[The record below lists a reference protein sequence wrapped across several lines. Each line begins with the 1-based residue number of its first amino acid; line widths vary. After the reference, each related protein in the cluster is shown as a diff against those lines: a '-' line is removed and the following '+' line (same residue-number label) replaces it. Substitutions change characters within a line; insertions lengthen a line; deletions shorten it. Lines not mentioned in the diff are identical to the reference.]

1 MATTSSI
8 DVDQLLANLKTVATG
23 IIQQDVT
30 TIEGYSERQLTAMA
44 QQAKWIAAA
53 TLTGELSSDMRDF
66 FLNTLKDSAVN
77 FANTLKGL
85 VMITIEKVWN
95 ALQPPFSTGSVLER
109 RCTTVPQSVSTI
121 STFMPSFFI
130 AGTSRTSTT
139 TPSLR
144 KAEARRANS
153 AG

>member
-30 TIEGYSERQLTAMA
+30 TIEGYSERQLAAMA

-66 FLNTLKDSAVN
+66 FLNTLKESAVN

-95 ALQPPFSTGSVLER
+95 ALVAALWTAIGNA
-109 RCTTVPQSVSTI
+109 I
-121 STFMPSFFI
+121 GI
-130 AGTSRTSTT
+130 ALPGGVTPT
-139 TPSLR
+139 TPGTP
-144 KAEARRANS
+144 A
-153 AG
+153 